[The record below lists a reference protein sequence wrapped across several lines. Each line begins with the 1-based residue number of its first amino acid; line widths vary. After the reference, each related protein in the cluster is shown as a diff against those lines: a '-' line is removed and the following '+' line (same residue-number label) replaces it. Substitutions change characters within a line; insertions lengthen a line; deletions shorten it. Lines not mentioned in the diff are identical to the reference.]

1 MKKSKPEKQ
10 LEELIKEIKV
20 ARVKAVTIR
29 QYVDTKLI
37 RKSNHQLEL
46 GSEFVLGWYKDFKE
60 NKKVEVI
67 TLKVEG
73 KGLLYNEDIT
83 VHTIQQIWSYDD
95 GYDIQGT
102 YKSNT
107 VNISIT
113 TA

>member
-37 RKSNHQLEL
+37 RKSNHQLDYE
-46 GSEFVLGWYKDFKE
+46 SKFVLGWYKDFKE

-67 TLKVEG
+67 KLKVEG
-73 KGLLYNEDIT
+73 KDSLYNEDIT
-83 VHTIQQIWSYDD
+83 VHTFQEVWSYDD
-95 GYDIQGT
+95 GYDIQCT
-102 YKSNT
+102 YKGVTS
-107 VNISIT
+107 NISIT